1 MSRPQH
7 ATLGRDELCTL
18 RRAAA
23 MAHTVGAISLRL
35 SAGGTTIVD
44 VVPAANSA
52 PLDRWRAARTPG
64 ARIDPCGFRT
74 AVGRAWEDHRA
85 GRHVGLVGLSDAAAE
100 PLTVTWTVGAPGKL
114 IGFGAVRAMCATR
127 MIWAFA
133 SVLAPEALAELL
145 AGFAADGVPQ
155 PAMGDDLAAKLIH
168 DDVLE
173 ATVVH
178 VEASCLG
185 PRDPP
190 TSSTVRVLD
199 EVLRR
204 MLAAV
209 GAAEVI
215 DELNC
220 RQL

>member
-1 MSRPQH
+1 MSRPHH
-7 ATLGRDELCTL
+7 ATLGRDELRTL

-23 MAHTVGAISLRL
+23 MAHTLGAISLRL
-35 SAGGTTIVD
+35 SAGGTTMVD
-44 VVPAANSA
+44 VVPAEA
-52 PLDRWRAARTPG
+52 PIDRWRAERAPG
-64 ARIDPCGFRT
+64 TRIDPCGFRM
-74 AVGRAWEDHRA
+74 AVGRAWEDHCA
-85 GRHVGLVGLSDAAAE
+85 GRQVGLVGLSDDEAE
-100 PLTVTWTVGAPGKL
+100 PPLTVTWKVGPPGKL
-114 IGFGAVRAMCATR
+114 IGFGGVRAMCATQ
-127 MIWAFA
+127 MVWAFA
-133 SVLAPEALAELL
+133 SVLAPDALSELL
-145 AGFAADGVPQ
+145 AGVAAEGVPE
-155 PAMGDDLAAKLIH
+155 PALGDELAAKLIH

-209 GAAEVI
+209 GAAEVVA
-215 DELNC
+215 ELDC

>member
-1 MSRPQH
+1 MGRPHH
-7 ATLGRDELCTL
+7 ATLGRDELRTL

-23 MAHTVGAISLRL
+23 MAHTIGAISLRL

-44 VVPAANSA
+44 VVPPDA
-52 PLDRWRAARTPG
+52 PIDRWRAEPAPG
-64 ARIDPCGFRT
+64 ARIDPCGFRI
-74 AVGRAWEDHRA
+74 AVGRAWEDHCA
-85 GRHVGLVGLSDAAAE
+85 GRHVGLVGLRDDAAE
-100 PLTVTWTVGAPGKL
+100 PPLTVTWTVGSPGTL
-114 IGFGAVRAMCATR
+114 IGFGGVRAMCATR
-127 MIWAFA
+127 MVWAFA
-133 SVLAPEALAELL
+133 SVLRPETLAELL
-145 AGFAADGVPQ
+145 TGFAANGGPD
-155 PAMGDDLAAKLIH
+155 PALGDDLAAKLIH
-168 DDVLE
+168 DDVLA

-185 PRDPP
+185 QRDPP
-190 TSSTVRVLD
+190 TSSTVRLLD

-209 GAAEVI
+209 GAAEVV

>member
-1 MSRPQH
+1 
-7 ATLGRDELCTL
+7 
-18 RRAAA
+18 

-44 VVPAANSA
+44 VVPAVNSA
-52 PLDRWRAARTPG
+52 PLDRWRAERTPG

-85 GRHVGLVGLSDAAAE
+85 GRQVGLVGLRDDEAE
-100 PLTVTWTVGAPGKL
+100 PPLTVTWTVGPPGKL
-114 IGFGAVRAMCATR
+114 IGFGGVRAMCATR
-127 MIWAFA
+127 MVWAFA
-133 SVLAPEALAELL
+133 SVLAPDALAELL
-145 AGFAADGVPQ
+145 AGVAAEGVPE
-155 PAMGDDLAAKLIH
+155 PALGDELGAKLIH

-178 VEASCLG
+178 VEASWLG

-209 GAAEVI
+209 GAAEVVA
-215 DELNC
+215 ELNC